1 MSVLSL
7 GSQAALVPHTYPME
21 IIGGLLAGAFIGGV
35 LGFIGAGGAM
45 LSVPILLYIFNFTPQ
60 AATTAAIAVVLSA
73 AISGLLPKIK
83 SKEVLFKEASIIW
96 ALGLV
101 TNIGFS
107 IIAHRLSDSV
117 ITTGFS
123 IVLVT
128 AGTMMLIKPIAGTE
142 KKVPFFWLVVISLV
156 IGSMTGLF
164 GIGGGF
170 LAIPVL
176 VLFFKVPQGKAA
188 GTSLAIIAIN
198 SITAFFGH
206 YQSWSLVTWTVPI
219 SMAIAA
225 VIVARFA
232 SIKSGQINPTV
243 LRKSFAFLLYAI
255 AIFTLMETWVIA

>member
-1 MSVLSL
+1 
-7 GSQAALVPHTYPME
+7 ME
-21 IIGGLLAGAFIGGV
+21 IIGGLIAGGFIGAV

-45 LSVPILLYIFNFTPQ
+45 LSVPILLYIFGFTPQ
-60 AATTAAIAVVLSA
+60 AATTAAISVVLAA

-83 SKEVLFKEASIIW
+83 TKEVLFKEAGVIW

-101 TNIGFS
+101 TNLGFS
-107 IIAHRLSDSV
+107 VIAHRISDSV

-123 IVLVT
+123 IVLFT

-142 KKVPFFWLVVISLV
+142 KKIPIFWLIAMSLA

-170 LAIPVL
+170 LAVPIL

-198 SITAFFGH
+198 SVTAFFGH
-206 YQSWSLVTWTVPI
+206 FQSWSSVTWTVPLAMSI
-219 SMAIAA
+219 SA
-225 VIVARFA
+225 VIIARLA
-232 SIKSGQINPTV
+232 SIKSGQMNQAI
-243 LRKSFAFLLYAI
+243 LRKSFAGLLYSI
-255 AIFTLMETWVIA
+255 AVFTLLQTWVIA

>member
-1 MSVLSL
+1 
-7 GSQAALVPHTYPME
+7 ME
-21 IIGGLLAGAFIGGV
+21 IIGGLIAGGFIGAV

-45 LSVPILLYIFNFTPQ
+45 LSVPILLYIFDFTPQ

-83 SKEVLFKEASIIW
+83 SKEVLFKEAFVIW

-101 TNIGFS
+101 TNVGFS

-123 IVLVT
+123 IVLLS
-128 AGTMMLIKPIAGTE
+128 AGTAMLIKPVAGTE
-142 KKVPFFWLVVISLV
+142 KKIPLVWLVVISLV

-170 LAIPVL
+170 LAVPVL
-176 VLFFKVPQGKAA
+176 VLFFKNPQGKAA
-188 GTSLAIIAIN
+188 GTSLAIISLN

-206 YQSWSLVTWTVPI
+206 YQNWSEVTWTVPI
-219 SMAIAA
+219 AMSISA
-225 VIVARFA
+225 VIIARLA
-232 SIKSGQINPTV
+232 SIKSGQLNQAI
-243 LRKSFAFLLYAI
+243 LRKAFAGLLYSI
-255 AIFTLMETWVIA
+255 AIFTLLQTWVIA

>member
-1 MSVLSL
+1 
-7 GSQAALVPHTYPME
+7 ME
-21 IIGGLLAGAFIGGV
+21 IIGGLIAGGFIGAV

-45 LSVPILLYIFNFTPQ
+45 LSVPILLYIFGFTPQ
-60 AATTAAIAVVLSA
+60 AATTAAIAVVLAA

-83 SKEVLFKEASIIW
+83 TKEVLFKEAGVIW

-101 TNIGFS
+101 TNLGFS
-107 IIAHRLSDSV
+107 VIAHRISDSV

-123 IVLVT
+123 IVLFT

-142 KKVPFFWLVVISLV
+142 KKIPIFWLIAMSLA

-170 LAIPVL
+170 LAVPIL

-198 SITAFFGH
+198 SVTAFFGH
-206 YQSWSLVTWTVPI
+206 YQSWSDVTWTVPLAM
-219 SMAIAA
+219 SVSA
-225 VIVARFA
+225 VIIARLA
-232 SIKSGQINPTV
+232 SIKSGQMNQAI
-243 LRKSFAFLLYAI
+243 LRKSFAGLLYSI
-255 AIFTLMETWVIA
+255 AVFTLVQTWVIA

>member
-1 MSVLSL
+1 
-7 GSQAALVPHTYPME
+7 ME
-21 IIGGLLAGAFIGGV
+21 IIGGLIAGGFIGAV

-45 LSVPILLYIFNFTPQ
+45 LSVPILLYIFDFNPQ
-60 AATTAAIAVVLSA
+60 AATTAAIAVVLTA

-83 SKEVLFKEASIIW
+83 SKEVLFKEALVIW

-101 TNIGFS
+101 TNVGFS

-123 IVLVT
+123 FVLLS
-128 AGTMMLIKPIAGTE
+128 AGTAMLIKPVAGTE
-142 KKVPFFWLVVISLV
+142 KKIPIFWLVVMSLV

-170 LAIPVL
+170 LAVPVL

-206 YQSWSLVTWTVPI
+206 YQSWSEVTWTVPLAM
-219 SMAIAA
+219 SLAA
-225 VIVARFA
+225 VIVARMA
-232 SIKSGQINPTV
+232 SIKSGQMNQTV
-243 LRKSFAFLLYAI
+243 LRKAFAALLYSI
-255 AIFTLMETWVIA
+255 AIFTLLQTWVIA

>member
-1 MSVLSL
+1 
-7 GSQAALVPHTYPME
+7 ME
-21 IIGGLLAGAFIGGV
+21 IIGGLIAGGFIGAV

-45 LSVPILLYIFNFTPQ
+45 LSVPILLYIFGFTPQ
-60 AATTAAIAVVLSA
+60 AATTAAISVVLAA

-83 SKEVLFKEASIIW
+83 TKEVLFKEAGVIW

-101 TNIGFS
+101 TNLGFS
-107 IIAHRLSDSV
+107 VIAHRISDSV

-123 IVLVT
+123 LVLFT

-142 KKVPFFWLVVISLV
+142 KKIPIFWLVAMSLV

-170 LAIPVL
+170 LAVPIL

-198 SITAFFGH
+198 SVTAFFGH
-206 YQSWSLVTWTVPI
+206 YQSWSDVTWTVPLAM
-219 SMAIAA
+219 SVSA
-225 VIVARFA
+225 VIIARLA
-232 SIKSGQINPTV
+232 SIKSGQMNQAI
-243 LRKSFAFLLYAI
+243 LRKSFAGLLYSI
-255 AIFTLMETWVIA
+255 AIFTLLQTWVIA